1 MNATPALSPNTLYSQ
16 LVAAVGAAAVSQE
29 PARLDHMGT
38 DVYHAGG
45 RPAAVVRPT
54 SVAALQA
61 AVKACAAAGVAMVPR
76 SGGASY
82 TDGYL
87 YAPGGHVLFDCG
99 GLDQI
104 EVDVPNAVVTC
115 GPGVTWAALR
125 TKLAEVGLRTPFWGP
140 FSGLVATVGGSVS
153 QNAIS
158 HGSGAYGASAQSV
171 LSIDV
176 VLASGELMTTTGAK
190 GTRNFGP
197 DLTGLFTGDCGALG
211 IKAAIRL
218 PLLAKREGFEALSFA
233 FDDFG
238 SYHAAVRAAALEAID
253 EENFGVDLALSQGQ
267 IARQEGVANKAK
279 VAAEVMRAAPSK
291 LAGLKQLA
299 GMAMS
304 GESAMRSGEWM
315 HHYLIEGVDASEATA
330 RAKKLREIMGAH
342 GKEIP
347 NSVPGFVR
355 TLPFA
360 PLTNILGPKGE
371 RWVPLHGILRH
382 EDVVP
387 FHVALEA
394 FYAERA
400 DDMERLGIWTGGMF
414 ESVGTAG
421 FLYEIAIYWPD
432 VRTAYHEQVLEKD
445 FLAKL
450 PSYPASPAARDY
462 VAQLKQDLVAL
473 YARFG
478 AGHFQL
484 GRAYPLRSKLDRHA
498 DALLVAIK
506 AQLDP
511 RNLMN
516 PGALGLGG

>member
-1 MNATPALSPNTLYSQ
+1 MNATPAPAPDTLRVQ
-16 LVAAVGAAAVSQE
+16 LVAALGAASVSDD
-29 PARLDHMGT
+29 PATLEYMGT

-45 RPAAVVRPT
+45 RPVLVVRPT

-61 AVKACAAAGVAMVPR
+61 AVRVCAAAGVAMVPR

-87 YAPGGHVLFDCG
+87 HAPGGHVLFDCG
-99 GLDQI
+99 ALDQI
-104 EVDVPNAVVTC
+104 DVDVPNAVVTA

-125 TKLAEVGLRTPFWGP
+125 TRLAEVGMRTPFWGP

-158 HGSGAYGASAQSV
+158 HGSGAYGTSAQSV
-171 LSIDV
+171 LSMDV
-176 VLASGELMTTTGAK
+176 VLASGELLSTCASK
-190 GTRNFGP
+190 ATRNFGP

-218 PLLAKREGFEALSFA
+218 PLIAKRDGFEALSFA
-233 FDDFG
+233 FDDFAKFHG
-238 SYHAAVRAAALEAID
+238 GVRDAARAALD
-253 EENFGVDLALSQGQ
+253 EENFGLDIALSQGQ
-267 IARQEGVANKAK
+267 IAKQEGVAQKAR
-279 VAAEVMRAAPSK
+279 VAADVMRAAPSK

-299 GMAMS
+299 GMALA

-315 HHYLIEGVDASEATA
+315 HHFLIEGVDAAEAA
-330 RAKKLREIMGAH
+330 AKAQRLRAIMAPYGR
-342 GKEIP
+342 EIP

-360 PLTNILGPKGE
+360 PLTNILGPRGE

-382 EDVVP
+382 DAVVP
-387 FHVALEA
+387 FHDALLA
-394 FYAERA
+394 FYAEREA
-400 DDMERLGIWTGGMF
+400 DMARLGIWAGGMF
-414 ESVGTAG
+414 ESVGASG
-421 FLYEIAIYWPD
+421 FLYEIALYWPD
-432 VRTAYHEQVLEKD
+432 VRTAYHERTLGQD
-445 FLAKL
+445 FLAKQTA
-450 PSYPASPAARDY
+450 YPANPEARACVDR
-462 VAQLKQDLVAL
+462 LKKDLVAL
-473 YARFG
+473 YAEHG

-484 GRAYPLRSKLDRHA
+484 GRAYPLRSRLDRHA
-498 DALLVAIK
+498 DALLAAIK
-506 AQLDP
+506 TQLDP

>member
-1 MNATPALSPNTLYSQ
+1 MNATPALSPDTLHSQ

-29 PARLDHMGT
+29 PARLEHMGT

-99 GLDQI
+99 GLDQV
-104 EVDVPNAVVTC
+104 EVDVPNGVVTC
-115 GPGVTWAALR
+115 GPGVSWAALR

-158 HGSGAYGASAQSV
+158 HGSGAYGISAQSV
-171 LSIDV
+171 LSMDV
-176 VLASGELMTTTGAK
+176 VLASGELITTSGSKA
-190 GTRNFGP
+190 TRHYGP

-218 PLLAKREGFEALSFA
+218 PLIAKRDGFEALSFA
-233 FDDFG
+233 FDEFA
-238 SYHAAVRAAALEAID
+238 SYHAAVRDAARAAID

-267 IARQEGVANKAK
+267 IAKQEGVANKAK
-279 VAAEVMRAAPSK
+279 VAADLMRAAPSK

-299 GMAMS
+299 GMAMA
-304 GESAMRSGEWM
+304 GEGAMRSGEWM
-315 HHYLIEGVDASEATA
+315 HHFLIEGVDAAEAA
-330 RAKKLREIMGAH
+330 AKAKKLRELMAPH
-342 GKEIP
+342 GREIP
-347 NSVPGFVR
+347 NSVPGFVH

-360 PLTNILGPKGE
+360 PLTNVLGPKGE

-382 EDVVP
+382 EDVVA
-387 FHVALEA
+387 FHAALEA
-394 FYAERA
+394 FYAERES
-400 DDMERLGIWTGGMF
+400 DMTRLGIWAGGMF
-414 ESVGTAG
+414 EAVGSSG
-421 FLYEIAIYWPD
+421 FLYEIALYWPD
-432 VRTAYHEQVLEKD
+432 VRTAYHEQTLDKD
-445 FLAKL
+445 FLAKQ
-450 PSYPASPAARDY
+450 PVYPANPEARAY
-462 VAQLKQDLVAL
+462 VAKLKTDLVAL
-473 YARFG
+473 YSKFG
-478 AGHFQL
+478 AAHFQL
-484 GRAYPLRSKLDRHA
+484 GRAYPLRPKLDAQA